1 MAVHLGPKKCI
12 IHASNRLSDGDA
24 RPALSGYA
32 LPPYRLLFGLS
43 WPPYGL
49 GIDIANTCTGSL

>member
-1 MAVHLGPKKCI
+1 MAVHLEPKKFF

-24 RPALSGYA
+24 RPALSGNV
-32 LPPYRLLFGLS
+32 PPPLRLLFGLS